1 MPSPRSAPFYAEIVE
16 TMSGAGICKPVV
28 FGAERSMLGLLTK
41 PSRRSA
47 VSLPAILLPNAGLVH
62 RVGPHRLNVRIAR
75 LLARHGFT
83 SLRFD
88 LKGFGDSGPRAE
100 KLSFRKASL
109 RDAREAMD
117 FLKASLGIDRFIA
130 IGLCSGA
137 DLSLALAA
145 EDDRVAA
152 ALLIDSFAYVT
163 RFYRLCRYSR
173 WLIELAGWARLGKAL
188 LRQRRGGDAD
198 RSVDASRFEWGMPPR
213 KEVLRDVEG
222 ALARGARLG
231 FVYSGD
237 ESFYNY
243 LVHFALAFRRHRAT
257 GRLSVQSFPEA
268 DHTFTMT
275 HHQQSLLD
283 YLERWTLLAAG
294 TEEGL
299 RLCNTSACSSEGSSS
314 LSPSATSFPSGSAPS
329 TPSFPPT

>member
-1 MPSPRSAPFYAEIVE
+1 
-16 TMSGAGICKPVV
+16 
-28 FGAERSMLGLLTK
+28 MLGLLTV
-41 PSRRSA
+41 PSRA
-47 VSLPAILLPNAGLVH
+47 AAESLPAILLPNAGLVH

-75 LLARHGFT
+75 RLARHGFT
-83 SLRFD
+83 ALRFD

-100 KLSFRKASL
+100 KLPFREASVL
-109 RDAREAMD
+109 DARAAMD
-117 FLKASLGIDRFIA
+117 FLSASLGIDRFIA

-145 EDDRVAA
+145 EDDRVSA

-163 RFYRLCRYSR
+163 RLYRLCRYSR
-173 WLIELAGWARLGKAL
+173 WLTELAGWARLGKAL
-188 LRQRRGGDAD
+188 LGQRRGEDGDPA
-198 RSVDASRFEWGMPPR
+198 VDASKFEWGMPPR
-213 KEVLRDVEG
+213 KEVLRDVER
-222 ALARGARLG
+222 AIERGARLG

-243 LVHFALAFRRHRAT
+243 LVHFALAFRRHRSR

-283 YLERWTLLAAG
+283 YLERWTLSTSGA
-294 TEEGL
+294 EEELGL
-299 RLCNTSACSSEGSSS
+299 CKTSACSSAGSSS
-314 LSPSATSFPSGSAPS
+314 PSPSATSFPSGSARS
-329 TPSFPPT
+329 TR